1 MNSVDTAVVGQLS
14 NPVFIGGVAIGGTIF
29 NTMYWILGFLR
40 VSTSGYSAKAYGKKD
55 SEEEILSL
63 VRPFI
68 ISLAIGLIFIIF
80 QNVILNLAIHFY
92 KPTKEIMHY
101 MTIYYKI
108 LIWGAP
114 FVLLN
119 YTCLGWI
126 MGRKYIK
133 ECLLL
138 QLVTN
143 LINIVLDI
151 YFVKK
156 LNMNV
161 GGVALATL
169 ISQIF
174 TTLISLII
182 ILKGR
187 KNEIKIG
194 KEILK
199 IKFNKVFDKSSMKDI
214 GSVNSDLVIRT
225 ICLLTATNLFVEKGA
240 GFGELVL
247 AGNAILFQIQYLM
260 SYLFD
265 GFANASSV
273 FMGNGVGEKN
283 ETKIRWT
290 IQKTTKIS
298 IYTGII
304 LATLFKF
311 FGLNLIKLYS
321 KNPEVIEV
329 AHKYSFWLIVYPLV
343 VHVGLTY
350 YGLFTGATSTKF
362 VKNSM
367 LQALSLFFISFF
379 LIIPKFG
386 NNGVWFSFILFS
398 LGRSLF
404 LIRYI
409 PKLKEKVFK
418 EIYQS

>member
-1 MNSVDTAVVGQLS
+1 M
-14 NPVFIGGVAIGGTIF
+14 AIGGTIF

-40 VSTSGYSAKAYGKKD
+40 VSTSGYSAKAYGKRN
-55 SEEEILSL
+55 SEDEVLSL
-63 VRPFI
+63 IRPFI
-68 ISLAIGLIFIIF
+68 ISVIIGLLFIIS
-80 QNVILNLAIHFY
+80 QNFILNLAVHFY
-92 KPTKEIMHY
+92 RPPEDIIQY
-101 MTIYYKI
+101 MTAYYRI

-133 ECLLL
+133 ECLML
-138 QLVTN
+138 QLMTN
-143 LINIVLDI
+143 LINIALDI
-151 YFVKK
+151 YFVQY

-174 TTLISLII
+174 TTLISFVI
-182 ILKGR
+182 ILRGR

-199 IKFNKVFDKSSMKDI
+199 IKFSKVFDAKSLKEI
-214 GSVNSDLVIRT
+214 ASVNSDLVIRT
-225 ICLLTATNLFVEKGA
+225 VCLLTATNLFVEKGA
-240 GFGELVL
+240 GYGEIIL

-273 FMGNGVGEKN
+273 FIGNGIGERSRR
-283 ETKIRWT
+283 KIEWT
-290 IQKTTKIS
+290 IKKTTHIS
-298 IYTGII
+298 FITGII
-304 LATLFKF
+304 LTALFKF
-311 FGLNLIKLYS
+311 FGINLIKLFS
-321 KNPEVIEV
+321 KNVEVV
-329 AHKYSFWLIVYPLV
+329 AAASKYSFWLVIFPLV
-343 VHVGLTY
+343 VHTGLTY
-350 YGLFTGATSTKF
+350 YGLFTGATCTKF

-367 LQALSLFFISFF
+367 LQALSIFLFSFFI
-379 LIIPKFG
+379 IIPKLG

-398 LGRSLF
+398 LGRSVF
-404 LIRYI
+404 LARYI
-409 PKLKEKVFK
+409 PNLKEKVFK
-418 EIYQS
+418 EIRQQ